1 MSGKLYRAVP
11 QAASGEKSVNEMDQE
26 NELIELTGTVDSV
39 IYKNEENAYTVL
51 RLVDENGELVTVVGC
66 FPYAAAGESMI
77 ISGCWTT
84 HSVHGRQ
91 FKAEYA
97 QRLLPTTA
105 SAIYDYLAGGA
116 VRGIGPATALL
127 IVNRFG
133 DKSLD
138 VLENAPD
145 RLAQIR
151 GISPQK
157 AAQFSETFRRQ
168 TGMRRLMEFI
178 CSFGLRPVLAIRLYR
193 YYGDSAMKIIRD
205 NPYILAAPH
214 IGGSFAEA
222 DDMAL
227 ELGVELKSENRIAA
241 AAIFEL
247 EYNAGNGHCFIPR
260 EKLAAVTAQLIGV
273 EPESIGPV
281 LEDMIA
287 DGRIRFEEIAGCEA
301 CYLPRLY
308 EAECFTAERIAALAQ
323 GKYAGR
329 MDFSAL
335 LDSLENKQGIRY
347 APLQR
352 QTLQLALENQLVV
365 ITGGPGTGKT
375 TSIRAILALYDR
387 LGLKTLLA
395 APTGRA
401 AKRMTELTG
410 CEATTIH
417 RLLGAKF
424 GDDEESVVFTK
435 NAQDPL
441 DCDAVIL
448 DECSMVDVVL
458 MSALLEAMPGDAR
471 LVLVGDADQLPSV
484 GPGDVFSAILRSE
497 VVPAVR
503 LTEIFR
509 QDGTSMIVR
518 NAHMINRGEH
528 PDFSRNEGGFFRLR
542 RLQAGTTVETIT
554 ELCSVRLP
562 QKMKIPSEDIQV
574 LSPTR
579 KGELGTVNLNR
590 HLQAAL
596 NPPDEKKKEKQFGDS
611 VFREGDRV
619 MQIRNNYDIPWR
631 IEDNSSAG
639 SGIFNGDIGVI
650 LSMDPEQEN
659 LTVDFDGRIAVYSFD
674 QLLELE
680 HAWAMTVHKA
690 QGSEYRAVILSL
702 CSTSQMLQTRDILY
716 TAVTRAKELLILVG
730 DEQLAHQM
738 IDNARQSRRYNALRV
753 RIRKNSGL

>member
-1 MSGKLYRAVP
+1 
-11 QAASGEKSVNEMDQE
+11 MDQE
-26 NELIELTGTVDSV
+26 NELIELIGTVDSI
-39 IYKNEENAYTVL
+39 IYKNEENGYTVL

-66 FPYAAAGESMI
+66 FPYASAGESMI
-77 ISGCWTT
+77 LSGAWTT

-97 QRLLPTTA
+97 QRMLPSTA
-105 SAIYDYLAGGA
+105 PAIYDYLAGGA

-133 DKSLD
+133 EKTLD

-145 RLAQIR
+145 KLATIK

-168 TGMRRLMEFI
+168 TGMRRLMEFV

-193 YYGDSAMKIIRD
+193 FYGDNAMNILRGD
-205 NPYILAAPH
+205 PYILASAH

-222 DDMAL
+222 DEMAL
-227 ELGVELKSENRIAA
+227 ELGIELQSESRIAA
-241 AAIFEL
+241 AAVFEL

-260 EKLAAVTAQLIGV
+260 EKLAAVTGQLIGV
-273 EPESIGPV
+273 EPEAVDIV
-281 LEDMIA
+281 LGDMIGS
-287 DGRIRFEEIAGCEA
+287 GRIRYERIAGCEA

-308 EAECFTAERIAALAQ
+308 EAERFTAERIAALAQ
-323 GKYAGR
+323 GKYASR

-335 LDSLENKQGIRY
+335 LDGLEAKQGIRY

-352 QTLQLALENQLVV
+352 ETLQLALENQLVV

-410 CEATTIH
+410 CEASTIH

-424 GDDEESVVFTK
+424 AEDEESVEFTK
-435 NAQDPL
+435 NAREPL
-441 DCDAVIL
+441 ECDAVIL
-448 DECSMVDVVL
+448 DECSMVDITL
-458 MSALLEAMPGDAR
+458 MSALLEAMDPEAR

-484 GPGDVFSAILRSE
+484 GPGDVFSAVLRSE
-497 VVPAVR
+497 AVPAVR

-509 QDGTSMIVR
+509 QNSSSLIIR
-518 NAHMINRGEH
+518 NAHSINRGEH
-528 PDFSRNEGGFFRLR
+528 PDLSRNEGGFFRLKR
-542 RLQAGTTVETIT
+542 MQAASTVETIT
-554 ELCSVRLP
+554 ELCAVRLP
-562 QKMKIPSEDIQV
+562 EKMKIPCEDIQV

-590 HLQAAL
+590 HLQEAL
-596 NPPDEKKKEKQFGDS
+596 NPPAKEKKEKLFGS
-611 VFREGDRV
+611 AVFREGDRV
-619 MQIRNNYDIPWR
+619 MQIRNNYDILWR
-631 IEDNSSAG
+631 TADNSAAG
-639 SGIFNGDIGVI
+639 SGIYNGDIGVI
-650 LSMDPEQEN
+650 RQIDPEQET
-659 LTVDFDGRIAVYSFD
+659 LTLYFDGRIAVYGFD

-690 QGSEYRAVILSL
+690 QGSEYRAVILAL
-702 CSTSQMLQTRDILY
+702 CAASPMLMARDILY
-716 TAVTRAKELLILVG
+716 TAVTRARELLILVG
-730 DEQLAHQM
+730 DEKIAYQM

-753 RIRKNSGL
+753 RIRKACGL